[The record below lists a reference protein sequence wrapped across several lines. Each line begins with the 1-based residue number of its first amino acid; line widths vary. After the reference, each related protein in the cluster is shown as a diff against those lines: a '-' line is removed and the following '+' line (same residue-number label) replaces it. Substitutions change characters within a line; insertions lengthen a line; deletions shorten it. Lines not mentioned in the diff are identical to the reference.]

1 VAQEDADVLTHKDY
15 KVIVQDYDIPFTP
28 NSYQDLAGIDDPEE
42 CKRHI
47 IAAARADRRVLKAP
61 LQPNLPVCRLDS
73 RMLPGTPRCS
83 QPPAM
88 AANGKQGFREFRC
101 TPDR

>member
-1 VAQEDADVLTHKDY
+1 VAQEVADVLTHKDY
-15 KVIVQDYDIPFTP
+15 KVIVQDYDIPFAP

-47 IAAARADRRVLKAP
+47 IAAARADRRVLRHRCS
-61 LQPNLPVCRLDS
+61 LFCRRAGLDS
-73 RMLPGTPRCS
+73 QMLPGMPKCS
-83 QPPAM
+83 QRPAM
-88 AANGKQGFREFRC
+88 ASDGKQGFREFRC